1 MVADFKDVIEWSNDI
16 TTWLILKAMKIAME
30 RESKLDDLDFE
41 DFQKLL
47 DEALDEFQKKY
58 TRPLLKALSEE
69 VREMLRDK
77 ELLKTA
83 VQSIRRELKGLT
95 YIG

>member
-1 MVADFKDVIEWSNDI
+1 
-16 TTWLILKAMKIAME
+16 MKIAME
-30 RESKLDDLDFE
+30 KESKLDDLDFE